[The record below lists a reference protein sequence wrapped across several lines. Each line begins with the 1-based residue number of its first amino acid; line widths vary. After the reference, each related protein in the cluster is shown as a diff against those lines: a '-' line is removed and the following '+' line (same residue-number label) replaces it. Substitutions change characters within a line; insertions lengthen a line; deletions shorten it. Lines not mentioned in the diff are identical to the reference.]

1 MQEIIKVRVNPQ
13 YKGLFI
19 FYKIGGLVGF
29 GGVGH
34 EKKKMASRG
43 GHPKNIRE
51 KRGGGSGEIFQ

>member
-34 EKKKMASRG
+34 EKKKWLRG
-43 GHPKNIRE
+43 GAIPKI
-51 KRGGGSGEIFQ
+51 